1 LTDTGWIQTFTGKKF
16 YPLAPRVEDVDLKDI
31 AHALG
36 MLCRFGGHTHRFYSV
51 AEHSYFMSRQMLSM
65 DHARQALLH
74 DAAEAYLVDVPRPI
88 KRQLGAVYRD
98 AENALLRVIFEKV
111 GLQPWSDDEPLSPE
125 VRELDARMLLTE
137 RAEFMPNTVHG
148 WSEVD
153 HLEPVL
159 VQLYGWQPKYA
170 GYVFLARLRELF
182 PPEVVGA
189 EETVELDDRSES
201 A

>member
-1 LTDTGWIQTFTGKKF
+1 MPDTGWIQTFTGRKF
-16 YPLAPRVEDVDLKDI
+16 YPLAPQVEDVDLRDI

-51 AEHSYFMSRQMLSM
+51 AEHSYFMSRNMLSM
-65 DHARQALLH
+65 DLARKALMH
-74 DAAEAYLVDVPRPI
+74 DAAEAYLVDVPRPL
-88 KRQLGAVYRD
+88 KRQLGSLYRD
-98 AENALLRVIFEKV
+98 AENAILRVIFERV
-111 GLQPWSDDEPLSPE
+111 GLEPWSDDEPLPPE

-153 HLEPVL
+153 HLEPAL
-159 VQLYGWQPKYA
+159 VKLHGWLPKFA
-170 GYVFLARLRELF
+170 GYAFMSRVRELF

-189 EETVELDDRSES
+189 EETVELDDRS
-201 A
+201 